1 MGYLLKENMEV
12 FRIDTFKSETFDL
25 CLLDIMMPIKD
36 GLTVATEIRKIDKDD
51 PNLEII
57 NIHGYGY
64 KLTVKE

>member
-64 KLTVKE
+64 KLIVKE